1 MLYHGGTSI
10 HVVVQLIAPR
20 KYSKIDKIKTTKCM
34 GTSCIIF
41 VITYSLSIELQNR
54 QSTFPF
60 RLIQLNLHCSVV
72 RFLQHFYH
80 PYQFAKNNYDTWFLK
95 FQFKNTNC
103 HWKMTR
109 KIKDHNT
116 VTNLECKMPI
126 KLKT

>member
-20 KYSKIDKIKTTKCM
+20 KYSKIDKIKTTKFM
-34 GTSCIIF
+34 GTSSYYICNN
-41 VITYSLSIELQNR
+41 LQFIHR
-54 QSTFPF
+54 TAKQAVYLPF

-116 VTNLECKMPI
+116 VTNLECKMSI